1 MTERERE
8 AERERDGERERN
20 KVCMTLALIHYHARS
35 LESNEP
41 VVKKNK
47 KITFAKSNCRC
58 CQKKK

>member
-41 VVKKNK
+41 VVKKE
-47 KITFAKSNCRC
+47 
-58 CQKKK
+58 